1 MPITD
6 QIAMLGELVPCG
18 GGDPITLIRPRM
30 LVGRRENCDIVL
42 AFPNISGQ
50 HCLLELLNGYWHVR
64 DLRSRN
70 GIKVNGMRCDT
81 KWLLPGDEISIAKH
95 RYEVTYEPAAGA
107 PPPEED
113 DPFALSLLEKA
124 GLMRRK
130 EQERRIRLPPSSRHV
145 DPQKNDKFS
154 PDENQAMEWLSD
166 DDQDPD
172 DDK

>member
-1 MPITD
+1 MPSTD

-18 GGDPITLIRPRM
+18 GGDPIPLLKAKILI
-30 LVGRRENCDIVL
+30 GRRSNCDIVL
-42 AFPNISGQ
+42 EFPNISGI
-50 HCLLELLNGYWHVR
+50 HCQLELLNGYWHVR

-95 RYEVTYEPAAGA
+95 RYEVTYEPVAGA
-107 PPPEED
+107 PPPEEE

-130 EQERRIRLPPSSRHV
+130 EQERRIRLPPSTKRI
-145 DPQKNDKFS
+145 DPERRDQFS
-154 PDENQAMEWLSD
+154 SDENQAMDWLQD
-166 DDQDPD
+166 DDEEDGA
-172 DDK
+172 K